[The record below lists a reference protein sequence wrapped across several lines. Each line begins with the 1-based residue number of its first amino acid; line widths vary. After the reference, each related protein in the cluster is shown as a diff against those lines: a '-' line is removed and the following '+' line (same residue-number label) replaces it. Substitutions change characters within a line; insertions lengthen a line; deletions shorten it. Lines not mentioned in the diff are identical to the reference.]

1 MIVRESQSFE
11 VDVTFYDAAGVACTT
26 PKIMKASVN
35 SKVATIATNKDG
47 TFTLTAVGTG
57 CTYLILT
64 SSDGKKFRRRIT
76 VERAPRRFNEM
87 LI

>member
-1 MIVRESQSFE
+1 MRVCESQNFE
-11 VDVTFYDAAGVACTT
+11 IDVTFYDAGGVECTT
-26 PKIMKASVN
+26 PKIVKASVN
-35 SKVATIATNKDG
+35 PKIATITMNKDR